1 MKLFLPQLPEMEVVE
16 MMHSYSKTGKSMSSG
31 LDLSLES
38 QSSTA
43 NIKIPLSEIDL
54 QFDKWYKEDQVLSG
68 VLNVRVTKQKNV
80 DFKLKLK
87 TWSLRDNDR
96 KRIKKGVVDKS
107 A

>member
-1 MKLFLPQLPEMEVVE
+1 

-87 TWSLRDNDR
+87 TWSLRDKDR

>member
-87 TWSLRDNDR
+87 TWSLRDKDR

>member
-1 MKLFLPQLPEMEVVE
+1 M
-16 MMHSYSKTGKSMSSG
+16 GSSIG
-31 LDLSLES
+31 TLES

-87 TWSLRDNDR
+87 TWSLRDKDR
-96 KRIKKGVVDKS
+96 KRIKNCSSIKVHNLDQRF
-107 A
+107 